1 MIHKEGTAALCAAV
15 VVVALIA
22 VLPAAAVA
30 APRDI
35 ADAGGKGFAPDQVLV
50 RYEPGTTSA
59 ERAGVRRELD
69 AAVERRLLLPR
80 TELLE
85 LDPGDGV
92 GAAVAALNRQPEVA
106 FAEPDFVYHLAAIP
120 NDQFFNDLWG
130 LRNTGQFGGLA
141 DADIDA
147 SDAWD
152 DPPRGSSSVLV
163 GVVDSGIGL
172 THADLDDNI
181 WVNPEESGGTPG
193 VDDDVPA
200 NGLNDDVNGYDFV
213 SPRDSDPSDREGHGT
228 HVAGILG
235 AEGDNSIGVTGVN
248 WDVSMMAL
256 RACNEVGACLNS
268 DVTDAFTY
276 AGANGARVVNASISG
291 SGFSSAQLAAVG
303 GAPTTLFVAAA
314 GNEGS
319 DNDISPRYPC
329 NYNAANLICVGAT
342 TDQDTLAGFSNF
354 GDVSVDIAAPGGGGS
369 GDAVFSTFPFND
381 VTTQAFEAPLGAQ
394 WTMGGTP
401 NTWARTI
408 EQSGLSGGTLTDS
421 PGADH
426 AHNADSFA
434 TFGPESLSLYSS
446 CHLRYELDL
455 DLPDPDDRFQ
465 LQSSPDGASYT
476 TLEEW
481 TGVGE
486 ELLTPDLGP
495 ATGSGTAYL
504 RFRLLTDGA
513 DGGDGAHIDNAQI
526 RCSASEYRELEGT
539 SMATPQVAGAAALML
554 SHNPT
559 ASVFNLRQWLL
570 DGVDLKDTLQG
581 RVASGGRLNV
591 SRSLAGAEGADIDR
605 PETTIVGGP
614 AMSSKSTSATF
625 SFIADEPSTFSC
637 SLNGAGFSSCPSPK
651 SLAGLAVGQHGF
663 LVRATDLAG
672 NQDPTPANY
681 SFIVESPSSPNE
693 CAKLRKKLKK
703 AKTKAK
709 KKKLKKKIKKRC
721 TKHGL

>member
-1 MIHKEGTAALCAAV
+1 M
-15 VVVALIA
+15 
-22 VLPAAAVA
+22 
-30 APRDI
+30 
-35 ADAGGKGFAPDQVLV
+35 Q
-50 RYEPGTTSA
+50 
-59 ERAGVRRELD
+59 
-69 AAVERRLLLPR
+69 
-80 TELLE
+80 
-85 LDPGDGV
+85 
-92 GAAVAALNRQPEVA
+92 Q
-106 FAEPDFVYHLAAIP
+106 
-120 NDQFFNDLWG
+120 
-130 LRNTGQFGGLA
+130 
-141 DADIDA
+141 
-147 SDAWD
+147 
-152 DPPRGSSSVLV
+152 
-163 GVVDSGIGL
+163 
-172 THADLDDNI
+172 
-181 WVNPEESGGTPG
+181 
-193 VDDDVPA
+193 
-200 NGLNDDVNGYDFV
+200 
-213 SPRDSDPSDREGHGT
+213 
-228 HVAGILG
+228 
-235 AEGDNSIGVTGVN
+235 
-248 WDVSMMAL
+248 
-256 RACNEVGACLNS
+256 VGACLNS

-276 AGANGARVVNASISG
+276 AGEWARVVNASISG
-291 SGFSSAQLAAVG
+291 SGSSSAQLAAVG

-342 TDQDTLAGFSNF
+342 TYHDTLAGFSNF
-354 GDVSVDIAAPGGGGS
+354 GDESVDIAAPGGGGS

-401 NTWARTI
+401 DTWARTI

-455 DLPDPDDRFQ
+455 DLPDPDDRLQ
-465 LQSSPDGASYT
+465 LQSSHDGSATS

-486 ELLTPDLGP
+486 ALLTPDLGP
-495 ATGSGTAYL
+495 RHGL
-504 RFRLLTDGA
+504 RNGLPAFPAPHRRRRRRRRGPHRQRA
-513 DGGDGAHIDNAQI
+513 DQV
-526 RCSASEYRELEGT
+526 RASEYRELEGT

-570 DGVDLKDTLQG
+570 DGVDLKDTLEG

-591 SRSLAGAEGADIDR
+591 SRSLAGRRGRRHRPARDHDR
-605 PETTIVGGP
+605 RRARDAAPSP
-614 AMSSKSTSATF
+614 PSATF

-637 SLNGAGFSSCPSPK
+637 SLNGAGFSSCSSPK

-672 NQDPTPANY
+672 NEDPTPANY
-681 SFIVESPSSPNE
+681 SFIVESARRARTSARS
-693 CAKLRKKLKK
+693 CGRS
-703 AKTKAK
+703 
-709 KKKLKKKIKKRC
+709 
-721 TKHGL
+721 